1 MRAGKKSKKRKEYRT
16 QKYLFMCFLCFFA
29 AFLSRP
35 STSAQTQC
43 ISKDDVNLMLTK
55 LASQDTVSENKKLR
69 NELLKV
75 QEQRRKSLRDSLE
88 ADSAEKLQR
97 RAAEVRGKN
106 EENLC
111 QILREYGW
119 PTRSLVRDDGMAA
132 TLFLLE
138 NSVSLQ
144 LQIDLFPVVVAS
156 VKRGDLGKA
165 DFADFFDRI
174 RVRSGLR
181 QLFGTQARIRNGV
194 LVLDP
199 IEGENHVDD
208 RRRQY
213 DLPPLADYLRFLES
227 TYQMPLVK
235 SPMSSVSIKPE
246 TDESAE
252 VVLSTSAAGLSDT
265 EDEVVRIDTRLVN
278 LNVSVFSN
286 MLNTFVSSLTKD
298 DFTVLE
304 DGRPE
309 TITFF
314 ESTSEPFD
322 LVLLIDLSGS
332 TAGKRELIRKT
343 TQRFIEASRPNDR
356 VAIVTFADNINIVA
370 PMTSDRDALLKNVK
384 KMDGVG
390 GSRIWDALK
399 FSLDKILGP
408 KSLSRRKA
416 IVLMSD
422 GADNALQYVG
432 GGSST
437 TFADLVE
444 TVRRSDAIIIP
455 IYLDTE
461 GGDPWSKRIYISA
474 RATLELLA
482 KESGGL
488 YYKARKIEDLNGVY
502 EQVINDLGKV
512 YSLGYRPSNEKDEG
526 WRSVK
531 VQIPNRPD
539 LITHTRP
546 GYYPK

>member
-1 MRAGKKSKKRKEYRT
+1 MK
-16 QKYLFMCFLCFFA
+16 F
-29 AFLSRP
+29 AFLFIVVNFLSAP
-35 STSAQTQC
+35 STFAQTQC

-69 NELLKV
+69 NELLKLR
-75 QEQRRKSLRDSLE
+75 EQRRKTLRESLK

-97 RAAEVRGKN
+97 RASEVRGKN

-111 QILREYGW
+111 QILKEYGW
-119 PTRSLVRDDGMAA
+119 PTRSLVGADGVTA
-132 TLFLLE
+132 TLYLLE
-138 NSVSLQ
+138 NSASLQ

-165 DFADFFDRI
+165 DFADFFDRV

-181 QLFGTQARIRNGV
+181 QLFGTQARISNGV

-213 DLPPLADYLRFLES
+213 DLPPLADYLRFLENS
-227 TYQMPLVK
+227 YQMALVK

-252 VVLSTSAAGLSDT
+252 VVLSTAAAGLSDT
-265 EDEVVRIDTRLVN
+265 EDDVVRIDTRLVN

-286 MLNTFVSSLTKD
+286 PLNTFVSSLTKD

-343 TQRFIEASRPNDR
+343 TQRFIEATRPNDR
-356 VAIVTFADNINIVA
+356 VAIATFSDNVNIVA
-370 PMTSDRDALLKNVK
+370 PMTSDRRVLMNNVK

-390 GSRIWDALK
+390 SSRIWDALK

-422 GADNALQYVG
+422 GADNALQFVG

-437 TFADLVE
+437 SFADLVE
-444 TVRRSDAIIIP
+444 TVRRSDTIIIP

-461 GGDPWSKRIYISA
+461 GGDPWSKQIYTSA

-531 VQIPNRPD
+531 IQIPNRPD